1 MNVRRR
7 RWRSE
12 EYVRRR
18 RWQGDNLTREDQANS
33 WREYSVPLPPR
44 TVRHLSFWCTFSS
57 TLSYWLHS
65 SMAIWPIHNS
75 TSSFR
80 ALSNSEWYFPKS
92 KTAAAAIP
100 FSSQVNLAHSIT
112 LIVWCLSCSMYIK
125 FGSNIH
131 HSRWDQHTYAPDV
144 HFMISH
150 ELTSGFDFWS
160 RGDLRIDVAHLP
172 SNFGAKILYPIW
184 SYWHFSEIQNGGHR
198 HLGFSV
204 YVNLAIPA
212 CWQSG
217 ICVQYQ
223 ICFKYLL

>member
-57 TLSYWLHS
+57 ILSYWLHS

-198 HLGFSV
+198 RLGFSGN
-204 YVNLAIPA
+204 VNLIIP
-212 CWQSG
+212 
-217 ICVQYQ
+217 
-223 ICFKYLL
+223 